1 MRLLDQFKNKLVEI
15 YIYDNY
21 EKMDVGYIL
30 SEDDKDIFVQLISP
44 MGFLD
49 GKFMISKDSI
59 NKVQS
64 DTKYLKEIEIL
75 IKQNTRENVL
85 NGYIFNN
92 TQFDINDEK
101 SIFELVIEQAI
112 KTQVICTIISIS
124 NEEKT
129 FGYIKGEDE
138 KYIFVEYK
146 DQKITMRKDEI
157 SSISVDTITQR
168 RDVLVDL

>member
-1 MRLLDQFKNKLVEI
+1 M
-15 YIYDNY
+15 
-21 EKMDVGYIL
+21 
-30 SEDDKDIFVQLISP
+30 
-44 MGFLD
+44 
-49 GKFMISKDSI
+49 
-59 NKVQS
+59 
-64 DTKYLKEIEIL
+64 
-75 IKQNTRENVL
+75 KQNTREKVL

-101 SIFELVIEQAI
+101 NIFESVIKEQAI
-112 KTQVICTIISIS
+112 KTQVICTIISIF
-124 NEEKT
+124 NGEKT